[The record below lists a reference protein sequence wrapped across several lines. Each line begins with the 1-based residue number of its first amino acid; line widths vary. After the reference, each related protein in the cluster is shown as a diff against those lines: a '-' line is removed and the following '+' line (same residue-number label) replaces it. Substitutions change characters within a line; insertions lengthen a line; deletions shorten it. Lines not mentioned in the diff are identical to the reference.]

1 MVWVDVEWSLL
12 RSPAELL
19 HEIILVDD
27 ASSGPEHGHLGA
39 RLEQYVSTQLPATPV
54 TILRA
59 PARVG
64 LIRARLLGAA
74 EATGSVLTFLDSHVE
89 VKYFLLVTQ
98 IFFLSPGDPRVAG
111 ASAGGGGQG
120 PEDGGLPHHRRHL
133 GRDIRV
139 RVGLGP
145 HLGRL
150 QLEAELPVVHR

>member
-1 MVWVDVEWSLL
+1 ML

-19 HEIILVDD
+19 QEIILVDD

-39 RLEQYVSTQLPATPV
+39 RLEQYVAAQLPVPV

-98 IFFLSPGDPRVAG
+98 IFFLCPGDPWVAG
-111 ASAGGGGQG
+111 AAAGGGGQG

-139 RVGLGP
+139 RVCLGP
-145 HLGRL
+145 HMGRL
-150 QLEAELPVVHR
+150 QLEAELPVVHRC